1 MWLLNSSIG
10 RKVVMSITGIA
21 LVLFLVFHMSMNL
34 VAIFSA
40 DAYNWICHA
49 LGANWYAIVATVVL
63 AALTLVHFIYAS
75 MLTLQNLR
83 ARGNDRYAI
92 NKRPK
97 GVSWASKNMYI
108 LGVVVLLGLG
118 LHLFNFWYRMQYA
131 ELVGNHAL
139 ATGLPGVESPSDGH
153 GLIVYTF
160 SQPIYTVLYIVWLVG
175 LWLHLTHGFWSAL
188 HSLGL
193 NNGKWI
199 KRIQVISNIF
209 STILVAGF
217 AAVVVYF
224 YLQSLP
230 CMVA

>member
-1 MWLLNSSIG
+1 MREKLNFLYKDTHMWLLNSSIG

-92 NKRPK
+92 TNVQR
-97 GVSWASKNMYI
+97 G
-108 LGVVVLLGLG
+108 
-118 LHLFNFWYRMQYA
+118 
-131 ELVGNHAL
+131 
-139 ATGLPGVESPSDGH
+139 
-153 GLIVYTF
+153 
-160 SQPIYTVLYIVWLVG
+160 
-175 LWLHLTHGFWSAL
+175 
-188 HSLGL
+188 
-193 NNGKWI
+193 
-199 KRIQVISNIF
+199 
-209 STILVAGF
+209 
-217 AAVVVYF
+217 
-224 YLQSLP
+224 
-230 CMVA
+230 